1 MGGVLAPAAPRKIL
15 WADDDPR
22 DIEGVPR
29 FLRFQGHTVV
39 STVDFETT
47 AELLAKERFDLL
59 VVDQQ
64 MPRGG
69 RRTDDAG
76 SQLVQALALGEFGDL
91 NVGIPFMFITASE
104 EWVSNSD
111 IRVEDIDGFLRI
123 EEKGDDLFGPLE
135 EILSEIPARSGE
147 SSEATEDQ
155 SDDDCDDHEPP
166 GVSAAPPA
174 TEEWAGVVR
183 ELEADRFWARLT
195 AIDRALPDHEA
206 VIPRLAVAEGEQPL
220 IVEGATFRWWLVVED
235 AASGER
241 VTRSWIRFDPT
252 EPLEDAEIAAAR
264 ERVRA
269 RREPDGDAGA

>member
-1 MGGVLAPAAPRKIL
+1 MGGVLAPVAPRKIL
-15 WADDDPR
+15 WADDDPK

-91 NVGIPFMFITASE
+91 NIGIPFMFITASE

-111 IRVEDIDGFLRI
+111 IQIEDIDGFLRS
-123 EEKGDDLFGPLE
+123 EEHT
-135 EILSEIPARSGE
+135 SELPV
-147 SSEATEDQ
+147 T
-155 SDDDCDDHEPP
+155 
-166 GVSAAPPA
+166 
-174 TEEWAGVVR
+174 VR
-183 ELEADRFWARLT
+183 NL
-195 AIDRALPDHEA
+195 
-206 VIPRLAVAEGEQPL
+206 
-220 IVEGATFRWWLVVED
+220 
-235 AASGER
+235 
-241 VTRSWIRFDPT
+241 
-252 EPLEDAEIAAAR
+252 
-264 ERVRA
+264 
-269 RREPDGDAGA
+269 